1 MVFSRIVAGVL
12 AAFAVGAAAEVPEY
26 FRVGISGV
34 FPEAKQYREVREKE
48 FSIHDDAGKV
58 LGRLFLESIDDTE
71 RRFGYAGTVEVALL
85 FDGENRVAGVLIG
98 KNAETRRYLNRIRRA
113 KFLERWNGLSME
125 ELPGKEVD
133 AVTGATL
140 SCDAISH
147 GVRRLAER
155 CLKRISEERVAAENR
170 SEQVRLTRRIASL
183 KKDLE
188 EGKARDVQPRKG
200 NEVELRLIA
209 AVQGADAAKAFAA
222 KHGLRFFAHMVPRPP
237 KRTGNRPLS
246 GPDAALAAYRKE
258 PSEQNLAALR
268 AAILSDYEFHLGL
281 RNRDNARALK
291 NAEARLRELQAV
303 VQ

>member
-26 FRVGISGV
+26 FRAGISGV

-209 AVQGADAAKAFAA
+209 AVQGAMRRRRLPRSTVCGFSPIWCPVRPNAP
-222 KHGLRFFAHMVPRPP
+222 GTVCSPGRTRRWRRIGRSRPNRISSRSGRRFSPIMSFIWGCA
-237 KRTGNRPLS
+237 TGTTPGR
-246 GPDAALAAYRKE
+246 
-258 PSEQNLAALR
+258 
-268 AAILSDYEFHLGL
+268 
-281 RNRDNARALK
+281 
-291 NAEARLRELQAV
+291 
-303 VQ
+303 